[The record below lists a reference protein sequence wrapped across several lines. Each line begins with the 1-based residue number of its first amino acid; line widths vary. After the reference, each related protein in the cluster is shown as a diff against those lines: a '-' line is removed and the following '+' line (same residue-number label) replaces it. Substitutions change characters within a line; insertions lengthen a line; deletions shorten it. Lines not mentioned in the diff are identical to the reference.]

1 MVPHP
6 KLQGNDPLPQSL
18 ALPDGRGRASPAIA
32 TAFTELLRHD
42 VAGWAE
48 HGFVVVK
55 ARTVRL
61 VLRGTL
67 AGIPMHVK
75 VFRPDRFADR
85 ARDLLRMDRGRVE
98 HDNLQ
103 RAWQLGLPTVEPLG
117 HGFATVDGAR
127 RSCVVTRT
135 IAGAPFALATA
146 TAGDLAAAGA
156 LLRSVHER
164 GMAPNDLHPG
174 NLLVG
179 EDGSLHLLDLTS
191 VHHRGA
197 PSLRERARALAFFC
211 HELDGGA
218 LDALARP
225 LLAAYLGNGA
235 SLGETFRAELAAATR
250 RWRAGALPAFGRR
263 SERDCRH
270 TRTTPRRRATPV
282 WFWHLPDEGAG
293 PAIDQGAF
301 EALAQNLPAPDKT
314 GSRGSVWLLAELAAK
329 ERPAA
334 AARRLWRA
342 SYWLQ
347 FAQVP
352 CPRPVAMR
360 LNAGRGLVFVER
372 LRRPSLAA
380 ELAAG
385 ALLPEELALAAT
397 ALGTSVGRLH
407 AHGLGNRDLKLENL
421 VRTDHGHVAMV
432 DLDGI
437 RRRPTL
443 DSRGR
448 GADLG
453 RLLAAFRAAGQPGG
467 AATVARF
474 VRAYLRAHRRLLQAS
489 PWRRLRRTAGRR
501 AGEWAEAHRAS

>member
-1 MVPHP
+1 MVPQP
-6 KLQGNDPLPQSL
+6 KLQGNDPLPQSH
-18 ALPDGRGRASPAIA
+18 ALPDGRGRASPTIA
-32 TAFTELLRHD
+32 AALTELLRHD

-67 AGIPMHVK
+67 GTIPVHVK

-98 HDNLQ
+98 HDNLL
-103 RAWQLGLPTVEPLG
+103 RARQLGLPTVEALG
-117 HGFATVDGAR
+117 HGFATVEGKQ

-135 IAGAPFALATA
+135 VAGEPFTFATA
-146 TAGDLAAAGA
+146 GPGDLAAAGA
-156 LLRSVHER
+156 LLRTVHER

-179 EDGSLHLLDLTS
+179 PDGSLHLLDLTS

-197 PSLRERARALAFFC
+197 PALRERARALAFFC

-218 LDALARP
+218 LDPIARP
-225 LLAAYLGNGA
+225 LLAGYLENGPP
-235 SLGETFRAELAAATR
+235 LGPTCRSELAAATR

-270 TRTTPRRRATPV
+270 TLTTARRRATPQ
-282 WFWHLPDEGAG
+282 WFWHLTHEDAGA
-293 PAIDQGAF
+293 AIDREAF
-301 EALAQNLPAPDKT
+301 ETLAQNLPTPDKT
-314 GSRGSVWLLAELAAK
+314 GRRGSVWLLPELAVK
-329 ERPAA
+329 ERQAA

-347 FAQVP
+347 FARVA

-360 LNAGRGLVFVER
+360 LHAGRGLVFVER
-372 LRRPSLAA
+372 LGRPSLAA

-385 ALLPEELALAAT
+385 ALSPAELAMAAT

-407 AHGLGNRDLKLENL
+407 AHGLGNRDLKFENL
-421 VRTDHGHVAMV
+421 VRTDRGTVAMV
-432 DLDGI
+432 DLDGV

-453 RLLAAFRAAGQPGG
+453 RLLAAFQAAGEPGG
-467 AATVARF
+467 GATVARF
-474 VRAYLRAHRRLLQAS
+474 LRAYLRAHRSLLLVS
-489 PWRRLRRTAGRR
+489 PWRRLRRVAVQR
-501 AGEWAEAHRAS
+501 AGEWAEAHRST